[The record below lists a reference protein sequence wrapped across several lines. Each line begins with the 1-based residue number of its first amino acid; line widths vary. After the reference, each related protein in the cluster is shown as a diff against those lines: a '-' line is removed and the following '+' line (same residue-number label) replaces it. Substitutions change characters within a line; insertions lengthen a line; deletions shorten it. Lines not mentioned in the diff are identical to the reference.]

1 MYFQDA
7 DLTLSP
13 PGDPLTVLGKFSIVA
28 MGNKVAVQTGQIWA
42 VGASSYISNGTY
54 PEGSVIPIVV
64 TFSVEVNF
72 PLNARQLFNCKTR
85 FTLLLYI
92 CRLP

>member
-1 MYFQDA
+1 MSVQPFFSSSLFFLFFWRYCQDA

-28 MGNKVAVQTGQIWA
+28 MGNQVAVQTDKIWA
-42 VGASSYISNGTY
+42 VGVSSYISNGTY

-64 TFSVEVNF
+64 SFSVEVST
-72 PLNARQLFNCKTR
+72 C
-85 FTLLLYI
+85 
-92 CRLP
+92 

>member
-1 MYFQDA
+1 MCCQDA

-28 MGNKVAVQTGQIWA
+28 MGSKVAVQTGHVWV

-64 TFSVEVNF
+64 TFSVEVS
-72 PLNARQLFNCKTR
+72 
-85 FTLLLYI
+85 YS
-92 CRLP
+92 